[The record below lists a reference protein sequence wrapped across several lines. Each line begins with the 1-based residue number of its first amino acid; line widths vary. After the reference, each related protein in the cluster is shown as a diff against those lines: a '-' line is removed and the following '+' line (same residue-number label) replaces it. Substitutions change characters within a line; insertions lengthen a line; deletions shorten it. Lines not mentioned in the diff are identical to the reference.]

1 MRINMN
7 IETNFTTFS
16 NLAITNLPIV
26 LSSVIQADH
35 LTPMRVY
42 ENLSHSFHHGFL
54 AEMNES
60 HPDKIFM
67 CFEPRGTFKYNQ
79 QGYSAVL
86 DGNACYFKSSPID
99 ALREFQHLSRVQ
111 ADSASIGLS
120 GTLLGFINYDSMRL
134 FEEKLRPAPSQQ
146 HHPEFSFHTY
156 KINLVFDTKT
166 QLLTLCVVQTLSE
179 NLQGDYQKAIQLLTE
194 LAEKINAPFIQNK
207 KKTPRLTDQ
216 PIQPSISDHDY
227 QALVKTAKTYI
238 QQGDIFQVVLSRS
251 FKKSYDSTPF
261 EIYRTVRRIAP
272 VPYLFFM
279 DTGDESIIGASPE
292 KLVSVHN
299 KKVETVPIAGTC
311 KNTGEDAVAAL
322 LNDEKECAEHTMLVD
337 LSRNDLGKVCK
348 AGSVQLEYFLKPK
361 TAGNLVHLTTL
372 VTGELDNH
380 YDALDAFIA
389 VFPAGTLSGA
399 PKIRAME
406 IIDELE
412 KEPRELYGGA
422 LCFIDN
428 AGNLD
433 SAIVIRTMR
442 LKDGIATLR
451 AGAGIVFDSIPE
463 KEAQESFAK
472 ASSIL
477 KAIQITEEANL

>member
-1 MRINMN
+1 MK
-7 IETNFTTFS
+7 IETNLKTF
-16 NLAITNLPIV
+16 LALAEANLPVVI
-26 LSSVIQADH
+26 SGSIQADH
-35 LTPMRVY
+35 LAPMSVY
-42 ENLSHSFHHGFL
+42 ENLSGSLTRGFL
-54 AEMNES
+54 TEMRES

-67 CFEPRGTFKYNQ
+67 SFEPRGTFKFDR
-79 QGYSAVL
+79 QGYSAAL
-86 DGNACYFKSSPID
+86 DGNPCYFETSPID
-99 ALREFQHLSRVQ
+99 ALREFQHLSCVK
-111 ADSASIGLS
+111 AENLSIGLS

-134 FEEKLRPAPSQQ
+134 FEEKLSKAPSEK
-146 HHPEFSFHTY
+146 HHPEFSFYTY
-156 KINLVFDTKT
+156 KINLVFDIKK
-166 QLLTLCVVQTLSE
+166 QLLTICVVQPLSE
-179 NLQGDYQKAIQLLTE
+179 SLLKDYQKAVQLLKDIS
-194 LAEKINAPFIQNK
+194 EKINSPLIK
-207 KKTPRLTDQ
+207 KPKIHRKKVTQ
-216 PIQPSISDHDY
+216 SIQPNINENDY
-227 QALVKTAKTYI
+227 QALVKTAKSYI

-251 FKKSYDSTPF
+251 FKNTYASTPF

-279 DTGDESIIGASPE
+279 DTGDDIIIGASPE
-292 KLVSVHN
+292 KLVSVN
-299 KKVETVPIAGTC
+299 NRKVETVPIAGTC
-311 KNTGEDAVAAL
+311 KNTGKDAITDL
-322 LNDEKECAEHTMLVD
+322 LNDKKECAEHTMLVD

-348 AGSVQLEYFLKPK
+348 AGSIQLEYFLKPK
-361 TAGNLVHLTTL
+361 EAGNLVHLTTL
-372 VTGELDNH
+372 VTGELLDN
-380 YDALDAFIA
+380 YDAFDAFIA

-412 KEPRELYGGA
+412 TEARGLYGGA

-433 SAIVIRTMR
+433 SAIVIRTMI

-477 KAIQITEEANL
+477 NAIQITEEENNDTYY